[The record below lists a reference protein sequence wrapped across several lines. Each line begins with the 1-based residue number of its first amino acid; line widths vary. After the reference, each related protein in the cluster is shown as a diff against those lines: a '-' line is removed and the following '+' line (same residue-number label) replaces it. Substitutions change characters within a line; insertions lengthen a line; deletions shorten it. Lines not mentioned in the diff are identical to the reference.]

1 MGTLDWK
8 EMRWKDKL
16 LMRLRMFFDR
26 KRAGERLQDELHFHL
41 EQQIE
46 ENIAAGMNPQAA
58 RREAMRIF
66 GNPEAL
72 REQTRATWSWTWLD
86 LLLLDLRQSARALHR
101 APAFT
106 ATVILV
112 LALGIG
118 ANVALFSVV
127 HAVLLKSLPFPD
139 PDRLVRVYEADA
151 RGRFQDNLVTGG
163 SFATWKAQSKSFQDL
178 AIKRSTGYDLSGA
191 GSELPEWVNAEIG
204 SWNLFP
210 VLGVQPVI
218 GRLFSAEDDRPGANA
233 TVVITSGLWKRRY
246 AGDRAILGKTILLD
260 ARPFTVIGVLPAS
273 FQYPDAKVQLWT
285 PLYHEKSSALMQMFG
300 AHDFDVVGRLTPGIA
315 SAQASAELN
324 AIQLQIRHRHPDG
337 PVADAVNLR
346 PILDGEVHE
355 VRPGLYALL
364 AATTCLLLIACL
376 NIANLLVA
384 RASARRREIAVRT
397 ALGGSR
403 LRLVRTQ
410 ILESLLLSAAG
421 GVAGIGLAAAG
432 LRWLVTVRSDIPRAE
447 SVHIDIAALLFALA
461 AIVVT
466 GLLSGL
472 IPAIATR
479 DRQIL
484 RALQESARSQA
495 GSVGRVRVRRIL
507 LALEVGLTVVL
518 LIGSGLLLKT
528 YQHLR
533 AVDLGCATH
542 NVLTMDLAL
551 PKGSYPAGVKRIAF
565 AEELAQRVSSLQ
577 GVTAAGLTTTLPGKG
592 FDRNDTFTIHEHPAL
607 PQGQVIGAETIFV
620 DPGYFA
626 AMQIPLVSGRVLT
639 SDDRLNR
646 ARTVVVNESLV
657 REDFRGEDPL
667 GKHIVSAVTEDEQSY
682 EIVGVVADTKASPA
696 SPARP
701 AAYFPL
707 YLGSERSM
715 TLAVRTHVEPASLA
729 LPIQRVLAAIDNDVP
744 VAHVLTM
751 EQVIGNATLESS
763 FDAVLLLAFALLSL
777 ILAAVGLFGVL
788 SFLVSQRTAEIGIRL
803 ALGAQRNQIARL
815 MLADGMRPALLGL
828 VLGLAASAVTTRLI
842 RSMLFGTHPFDPI
855 VFALVTITLLCVAT
869 AACFIPAW
877 RASRMD
883 PTQALRAE

>member
-1 MGTLDWK
+1 MRNTFGMRIRMLFRRNTAGAQLDS
-8 EMRWKDKL
+8 E
-16 LMRLRMFFDR
+16 LR
-26 KRAGERLQDELHFHL
+26 FHL
-41 EQQIE
+41 DQQIE
-46 ENIAAGMNPQAA
+46 ENLAAGMSPESA
-58 RREAMRIF
+58 RRAALRSF

-72 REQTRATWSWTWLD
+72 REQTRATWSWNWFD
-86 LLLLDLRQSARALHR
+86 LLLLDLRQSIRSLRR
-101 APAFT
+101 APAFST
-106 ATVILV
+106 TVILV

-139 PDRLVRVYEADA
+139 AGQLVRVYEADA
-151 RGRFQDNLVTGG
+151 RGRYQDNLVTGG
-163 SFATWKAQSKSFQDL
+163 SFGTWKAQSKSFQDL

-191 GSELPEWVNAEIG
+191 GSELPEYVNAELG
-204 SWNLFP
+204 SWNIFP
-210 VLGVQPVI
+210 LLGVQTAL
-218 GRLFSAEDDRPGANA
+218 GRFFTAEEDRPGANA
-233 TVVITSGLWKRRY
+233 TVVLSWGLWKRRY
-246 AGDRAILGKTILLD
+246 GANPAILGKTILLD
-260 ARPFTVIGVLPAS
+260 ARPFTVIGILPAW

-300 AHDFDVVGRLTPGIA
+300 AHDFDVVGRLKPGIT
-315 SAQASAELN
+315 STQANAELN
-324 AIQLQIRHRHPDG
+324 AIQLQIRHEHADG

-355 VRPGLYALL
+355 VRTGLYALL

-384 RASARRREIAVRT
+384 RAATRRREIAVRT

-410 ILESLLLSAAG
+410 ALESLLLSTAG
-421 GVAGIGLAAAG
+421 GIAGVALAAAG
-432 LRWLVTVRSDIPRAE
+432 LRWLVSVRSDIPRVE
-447 SVHIDIAALLFALA
+447 SIHIDLAAVIFALA

-472 IPAIATR
+472 IPALATG

-484 RALQESARSQA
+484 RALQESARSQS

-533 AVDLGCATH
+533 SVDLGCATH
-542 NVLTMDLAL
+542 NVLTMDFTL
-551 PKGSYPAGVKRIAF
+551 PKGSYPAGAKRIAF
-565 AEELAQRVSSLQ
+565 AEQLAQQVSSLQ
-577 GVTAAGLTTTLPGKG
+577 GVAAVGLSTTLPGEG
-592 FDRNDTFTIHEHPAL
+592 FGRNDTFTIHEHPPL
-607 PQGQVIGAETIFV
+607 PQGQVIVASTTFV
-620 DPGYFA
+620 DPGYFT
-626 AMQIPLVSGRVLT
+626 AMQIPLIAGRLLT
-639 SDDRLNR
+639 ANDRLG
-646 ARTVVVNESLV
+646 RTPGIVVNEALV
-657 REDFRGEDPL
+657 REEFPGEDPL
-667 GKHIVSAVTEDEQSY
+667 GKHIVCAVTEDEQSD
-682 EIVGVVADTKASPA
+682 EIVGVVADTRDIVAA
-696 SPARP
+696 PAR
-701 AAYFPL
+701 ASIYYPL

-715 TLAVRTHVEPASLA
+715 ILAVRTQVEPTSMA
-729 LPIQRVLAAIDNDVP
+729 LPIQKVLAAIDHNIP

-751 EQVIGNATLESS
+751 EQVVGNATLESS

-815 MLADGMRPALLGL
+815 MLADGLRPALLGL
-828 VLGLAASAVTTRLI
+828 VIGLAASASITRLI
-842 RSMLFGTHPFDPI
+842 QSMLFGTQPLDPT
-855 VFALVTITLLCVAT
+855 VFAVVTIALLSVAI

>member
-1 MGTLDWK
+1 MIT
-8 EMRWKDKL
+8 MRWKDKL
-16 LMRLRMFFDR
+16 LIRLRMFFDR
-26 KRAGERLQDELHFHL
+26 KRAGERLQDELRFHL
-41 EQQIE
+41 ELQVE
-46 ENIAAGMNPQAA
+46 KNIAAGMSAEAA
-58 RREAMRIF
+58 RRAALRSF

-72 REQTRATWSWTWLD
+72 REQTRDTWSWNWLD
-86 LLLLDLRQSARALHR
+86 LLILDLRQSIRSLRR
-101 APAFT
+101 APAFST
-106 ATVILV
+106 TVILV

-139 PDRLVRVYEADA
+139 ADRLVRVYEADA

-204 SWNLFP
+204 SWNVFP
-210 VLGVQPVI
+210 LLGVQPAI
-218 GRLFSAEDDRPGANA
+218 GRFFLPEDDRPGANA
-233 TVVITSGLWKRRY
+233 TVVLTWGLWKRRY
-246 AGDRAILGKTILLD
+246 GANPAILGKTVLLD
-260 ARPFTVIGVLPAS
+260 ARPFTVIGVLPAW

-285 PLYHEKSSALMQMFG
+285 PIYHEKPSSFMQMFT
-300 AHDFDVVGRLTPGIA
+300 AHDFDVIGRLKPGI
-315 SAQASAELN
+315 SNAQANAELN
-324 AIQLQIRHRHPDG
+324 AIQLQIRHQNPDG
-337 PVADAVNLR
+337 PVDDAVNLR
-346 PILDGEVHE
+346 PILDAEVHQ

-384 RASARRREIAVRT
+384 RAATRRRELAVRT
-397 ALGGSR
+397 ALGGTR
-403 LRLVRTQ
+403 LRLVRAQ

-421 GVAGIGLAAAG
+421 GIAGVGLAAAG
-432 LRWLVTVRSDIPRAE
+432 LRWLVSVRSDIPRAE
-447 SVHIDIAALLFALA
+447 SIHIDIAALIFALA

-466 GLLSGL
+466 GLLSGF
-472 IPAIATR
+472 IPALVTG

-484 RALQESARSQA
+484 RGLQESARSQA
-495 GSVGRVRVRRIL
+495 GSVGRVRIRRIL

-533 AVDLGCATH
+533 SVDLGCATH
-542 NVLTMDLAL
+542 NILTMDFTL

-577 GVTAAGLTTTLPGKG
+577 GVSAAGLSTILPGEG
-592 FDRNDTFTIHEHPAL
+592 YGRDDTFTIHEHPAL
-607 PQGQVIGAETIFV
+607 PQGQVIDASTTFI

-626 AMQIPLVSGRVLT
+626 AMQIPLVSGRLLT
-639 SDDRLNR
+639 ANDRLG
-646 ARTVVVNESLV
+646 RTLSVVVNESLV
-657 REDFRGEDPL
+657 RQDFPGEDPL
-667 GKHIVSAVTEDEQSY
+667 GKQIVSAATEDEQSY
-682 EIVGVVADTKASPA
+682 EIVGVVADTKDSV
-696 SPARP
+696 
-701 AAYFPL
+701 AAPTRAAIYFPL
-707 YLGSERSM
+707 YLGSERSV
-715 TLAVRTHVEPASLA
+715 TLAVRTRVEPASMA
-729 LPIQRVLAAIDNDVP
+729 LPIQKVLAAIDKDVP

-803 ALGAQRNQIARL
+803 ALGAERNQIARL
-815 MLADGMRPALLGL
+815 MLADGLRPALVGL
-828 VLGLAASAVTTRLI
+828 VLGLAASASITRLI
-842 RSMLFGTHPFDPI
+842 QSMLFGTHPLDPT
-855 VFALVTITLLCVAT
+855 VFAVVTVTLLSVAI

-877 RASRMD
+877 RASRLD
-883 PTQALRAE
+883 PTQALRTE

>member
-1 MGTLDWK
+1 MST
-8 EMRWKDKL
+8 MRWKDKL
-16 LMRLRMFFDR
+16 RMRLQMFLDR
-26 KRAGERLQDELHFHL
+26 KRAGERLQDELRFHL
-41 EQQIE
+41 EQQVE
-46 ENIAAGMNPQAA
+46 ENIAAGMSPEAA
-58 RREAMRIF
+58 RRAALRSF

-72 REQTRATWSWTWLD
+72 REQTRDTWSWNWLD
-86 LLLLDLRQSARALHR
+86 LLLLDLKQSIRSLRR
-101 APAFT
+101 APAFST
-106 ATVILV
+106 TVILV

-139 PDRLVRVYEADA
+139 ADRLVRVYEADA

-204 SWNLFP
+204 SWNVFP

-218 GRLFSAEDDRPGANA
+218 GRFFSPEDDRPGANA
-233 TVVITSGLWKRRY
+233 TVVLTWGLWKRRY
-246 AGDRAILGKTILLD
+246 GANPAILGKTILLD
-260 ARPFTVIGVLPAS
+260 ARPFTVIGVLPAW
-273 FQYPDAKVQLWT
+273 FQYPDAKVQLWA
-285 PLYHEKSSALMQMFG
+285 PLYHEKSSSLMQMFT
-300 AHDFDVVGRLTPGIA
+300 AHDFDVIGRLKPGIS
-315 SAQASAELN
+315 SAQANAELK
-324 AIQLQIRHRHPDG
+324 AIQLQIRRQNPDG
-337 PVADAVNLR
+337 PVDDAVNLR
-346 PILDGEVHE
+346 PILDAEVHQ

-384 RASARRREIAVRT
+384 RAATRRREIAVRT
-397 ALGGSR
+397 ALGGTR
-403 LRLVRTQ
+403 LRLVRAQ
-410 ILESLLLSAAG
+410 VLESLLLSAAG

-432 LRWLVTVRSDIPRAE
+432 LRWLVSVRSDIPRAE
-447 SVHIDIAALLFALA
+447 SIHIDVAALIFGLA

-472 IPAIATR
+472 IPALATG

-484 RALQESARSQA
+484 RALQESARSQT
-495 GSVGRVRVRRIL
+495 GGVGRVRVRRIL

-533 AVDLGCATH
+533 SVDLGCATH
-542 NVLTMDLAL
+542 NILTMDFTL
-551 PKGSYPAGVKRIAF
+551 PKGSYPGVKRIAF
-565 AEELAQRVSSLQ
+565 AEQLAQRVSNMQ
-577 GVTAAGLTTTLPGKG
+577 GVAAVGLTTILPGEG
-592 FDRNDTFTIHEHPAL
+592 YGRDDTFTIHEHPAL
-607 PQGQVIGAETIFV
+607 PQGQVIDASTAFV

-626 AMQIPLVSGRVLT
+626 AMQIPLLSGRLLAP
-639 SDDRLNR
+639 DDRLGR
-646 ARTVVVNESLV
+646 APSVVVNESLV
-657 REDFRGEDPL
+657 REDFPGEDPL
-667 GKHIVSAVTEDEQSY
+667 GKHIVSAATEDEQSY
-682 EIVGVVADTKASPA
+682 EIVGVVADTKDSVALPT
-696 SPARP
+696 R
-701 AAYFPL
+701 AAIYFPL

-715 TLAVRTHVEPASLA
+715 TLAVRTRVEPTSMA
-729 LPIQRVLAAIDNDVP
+729 LPIQKVLAAIDNNLP

-751 EQVIGNATLESS
+751 EQVIGQATLEPS
-763 FDAVLLLAFALLSL
+763 FDAVLLLAFAILSL

-803 ALGAQRNQIARL
+803 ALGAHRNQIARL
-815 MLADGMRPALLGL
+815 MLADGLRPALLGL
-828 VLGLAASAVTTRLI
+828 VLGLAASASITRLI
-842 RSMLFGTHPFDPI
+842 QSMLFGTHPLDPS
-855 VFALVTITLLCVAT
+855 VFGVVTVTLLSVAI

-877 RASRMD
+877 RASRLD